1 MNTPAY
7 LVKGDTVA
15 LLSTARKISNAEI
28 QFAVELIE
36 KWGFKVLLAP
46 NIFAEHDQFCGTDEQ
61 RAADLQF
68 MMDNPTV
75 KAILCARGGYGT
87 VRILDKIDYSNFLK
101 NPKWIVGYSDVT
113 ALHARINHGLGIE
126 SLHAS
131 MPINFATNTDA
142 ALESLRKALC
152 GELNSY
158 EFQSSSS
165 GSLELEGILGG
176 GNLSILYSLSGS
188 EDQWQADGDI
198 LFLEDLDEYLYHID
212 RMMMNLKRSG
222 LLKGLKAILL
232 GGMSDM
238 NDNAIPFGKSAIEII
253 EEIADE
259 VGVPVIKDFPAGHI
273 RDNRALYLGR
283 KVRLELIEGQAKLL
297 F

>member
-15 LLSTARKISNAEI
+15 LLSTARKISKAEI

-36 KWGFKVLLAP
+36 SWGFKVLLAP

-68 MMDNPTV
+68 MMDHPTV

-87 VRILDKIDYSNFLK
+87 VRILDRIDYSKFK
-101 NPKWIVGYSDVT
+101 DNPKWIVGYSDVT
-113 ALHARINHGLGIE
+113 ALHARLNHGLGIE

-131 MPINFATNTDA
+131 MPINFSTNTDE

-152 GELNSY
+152 GELKSY
-158 EFQSSSS
+158 EFNSSSA
-165 GSLELEGILGG
+165 GSLQVDGILGG

-188 EDQWQADGDI
+188 EDQWRPDGDI

-222 LLKGLKAILL
+222 LLNGLKAILI

-238 NDNAIPFGKSAIEII
+238 NDNAIPFGKSAVDII
-253 EEIADE
+253 EETANEIR
-259 VGVPVIKDFPAGHI
+259 VPLIKDFPAGHI
-273 RDNRALYLGR
+273 EDNRALYFGR
-283 KVRLELIEGQAKLL
+283 KVRIELIEGKAKLL